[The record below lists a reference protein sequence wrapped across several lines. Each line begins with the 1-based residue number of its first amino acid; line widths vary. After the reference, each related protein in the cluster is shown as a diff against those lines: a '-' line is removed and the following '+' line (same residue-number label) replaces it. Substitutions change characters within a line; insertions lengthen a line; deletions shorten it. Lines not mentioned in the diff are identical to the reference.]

1 MENLDIIIY
10 TSFVM
15 LLFVLFGIST
25 FGEFRRMNSNDYT
38 GHERGNDQA
47 TLKRFL
53 AKLFG

>member
-25 FGEFRRMNSNDYT
+25 FREFRRMNSNGYT
-38 GHERGNDQA
+38 GNERGDDRKL
-47 TLKRFL
+47 LKTFL
-53 AKLFG
+53 SKLFG

>member
-15 LLFVLFGIST
+15 LLFVFFGIST
-25 FGEFRRMNSNDYT
+25 FGEFKRMNNNDYT
-38 GHERGNDQA
+38 GHERSSDRA
-47 TLKRFL
+47 LLKRFF